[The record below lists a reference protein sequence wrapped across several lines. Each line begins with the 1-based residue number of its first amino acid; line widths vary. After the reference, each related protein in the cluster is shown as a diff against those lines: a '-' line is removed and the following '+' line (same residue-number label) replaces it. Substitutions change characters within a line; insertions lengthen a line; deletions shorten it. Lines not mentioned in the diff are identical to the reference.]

1 MRPLLFAA
9 ACLPLALTACSDQF
23 APVLPQD
30 AQKLTGI
37 SDAAPGVAGCGAMT
51 FDVSHAVSPISDV
64 DRIAGRARMVD
75 PPASLANKAD
85 TLWVEGYMDK
95 DQMVQIE
102 VRELR
107 PYVLGDRVYTL
118 WRGHKEGESLVLAE
132 PQPSCGRRVI
142 LAAAG

>member
-1 MRPLLFAA
+1 MRSLLLAA
-9 ACLPLALTACSDQF
+9 ACLPLALAGCSDQF

-30 AQKLTGI
+30 AQQLSGI
-37 SDAAPGVAGCGAMT
+37 SDSAPGVAGCGAMT
-51 FDVSHAVSPISDV
+51 FDIRHAVSTISEV

-75 PPASLANKAD
+75 PPAGLASKAD
-85 TLWVEGYMDK
+85 SLWVEGYMDK

-107 PYVLGDRVYTL
+107 PYIVGPRVYTL
-118 WRGHKEGESLVLAE
+118 WRGYKEGETFVLAE

-142 LAAAG
+142 LASAG